1 MKRLF
6 IMLGLMLCFA
16 MSSCFNGSKIQEQSV
31 QEKETVMEDS
41 ISIEEVDSLML
52 YLIMSSYFNGS
63 KIQEQSVQEE
73 ETVMEDTISIEEADT
88 LYMDEQV
95 TE

>member
-6 IMLGLMLCFA
+6 IMLSLMLC
-16 MSSCFNGSKIQEQSV
+16 
-31 QEKETVMEDS
+31 
-41 ISIEEVDSLML
+41 
-52 YLIMSSYFNGS
+52 LIMSSCFNGS

-73 ETVMEDTISIEEADT
+73 ETVMEDTICMAKVDT
-88 LYMDEQV
+88 LCIDEQV

>member
-6 IMLGLMLCFA
+6 IMFSLMLC
-16 MSSCFNGSKIQEQSV
+16 
-31 QEKETVMEDS
+31 
-41 ISIEEVDSLML
+41 
-52 YLIMSSYFNGS
+52 LIMSSCFNGS

-73 ETVMEDTISIEEADT
+73 ETVMEDTISIEEVDS
-88 LYMDEQV
+88 LHMDEQV

>member
-1 MKRLF
+1 
-6 IMLGLMLCFA
+6 
-16 MSSCFNGSKIQEQSV
+16 
-31 QEKETVMEDS
+31 MEDT

-52 YLIMSSYFNGS
+52 CFIMSSYFNGS

-73 ETVMEDTISIEEADT
+73 EIVMEDTINMVEIDT
-88 LYMDEQV
+88 LHMDEQV